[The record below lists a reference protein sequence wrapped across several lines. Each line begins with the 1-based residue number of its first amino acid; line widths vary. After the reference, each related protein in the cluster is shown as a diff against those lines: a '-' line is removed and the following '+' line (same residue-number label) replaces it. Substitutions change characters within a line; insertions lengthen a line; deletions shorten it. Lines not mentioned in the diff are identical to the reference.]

1 MNTQITIT
9 ETKISNNLGELT
21 FNIAVFNSY
30 KIKDQLKSLGFTYG
44 TSYRI
49 SCWQK
54 DYAKKLI
61 RDKVYALVEEANNTE
76 IERERTFPTLQEA

>member
-9 ETKISNNLGELT
+9 ETPTTNNQNEVT

-30 KIKDQLKSLGFTYG
+30 QIKDQLKCLGFTYG
-44 TSYRI
+44 TSYGVN
-49 SCWQK
+49 CWVK
-54 DYAKKLI
+54 DYAQKLI
-61 RDKVYALVEEANNTE
+61 RDKVHRIVEEANNTE